1 MKVYVLIEENS
12 PELAEECG
20 GYELI
25 AVYTDY
31 NKACAEALKRAEKA
45 ASENYEIVDRIK
57 DDTILEGRISY
68 SIYWF
73 GDEDN
78 PKWYTINVEP
88 MEIKEVI

>member
-12 PELAEECG
+12 PELARECG

-45 ASENYEIVDRIK
+45 ASENFEIVDKIT
-57 DDTILEGRISY
+57 DDTVPERRISY
-68 SIYWF
+68 SLYLF
-73 GDEDN
+73 GEEDGS
-78 PKWYTINVEP
+78 KWYTINVEP
-88 MEIKEVI
+88 MESDIK